1 MGKQISRSEMCKPVT
16 IKFKTEKD
24 LPEKECR
31 AVKSL
36 LKTNPYLKHVPSKPV
51 DQMTQRE
58 LILSKI

>member
-1 MGKQISRSEMCKPVT
+1 MCKPVT